1 MEWGRSWGS
10 DLVAENHALV
20 AMPAALIWL
29 LLGLSLLLLELLGLE
44 FDGLLAGAVA
54 ALLVSVLG
62 AALPLAPLLQMA
74 TFVLFA
80 ALLLGALHRWGGR
93 RERGIPPASSGDRAT
108 VISGFDASPGGAS
121 EGRVLWQGQSWAAT
135 NLEEEQ
141 SLSPGSEVAVLGRE
155 GTRLQVIPARE
166 RIL

>member
-1 MEWGRSWGS
+1 ME
-10 DLVAENHALV
+10 AENHALA
-20 AMPAALIWL
+20 AMPTALIWL
-29 LLGLSLLLLELLGLE
+29 LLGLTLLLLELLGLE

-62 AALPLAPLLQMA
+62 AVLPLAPLLQMA
-74 TFVLFA
+74 AFVLFT

-93 RERGIPPASSGDRAT
+93 RERSIPPASSGDRAT
-108 VISGFDASPGGAS
+108 VISGFADGR

-135 NLEEEQ
+135 NLEDEQ
-141 SLSPGSEVAVLGRE
+141 ALSPGSEVAVLGRE